1 MGPLLPIE
9 LIVEILV
16 FAALD
21 PSISNRQR
29 IELSRVHALARTLS
43 ASRDIRQAVRSI
55 TSLLSISISSPAATA
70 SSPSLAFA
78 FSASSSSSSDT
89 LYGAVQRQ
97 IDVEQALI
105 TPIRTILSA
114 CSSLESLHM
123 DLTPAAL
130 DYRLRKTTIVS
141 KTNTLHRNS
150 RETPVW
156 TWSRA
161 PISHQAHIERT
172 TSSDLTPFRSNLR
185 ELVCIQNV
193 LGGGDFV
200 DQLHT
205 FSTSPDTSIPL
216 TRTPKGTVG
225 RWDRLESLQLLG
237 PRFRLTCSSARTLG
251 QALPSLKRLALV
263 MANIMPPASNTAAE
277 EGGAE
282 DVEELGR
289 DLFLRMSPLQLLIDT
304 LCPPDAEPK
313 SDAGRTF
320 EHLLVVGHDLPG
332 YVGGATKL
340 RRWIEGLQLRVRGQ
354 PSPSNSRYYIF
365 PDERTRQSNRLESG
379 GEDPSVQPPRVQLV
393 TAKIKPFR
401 RSEAEE
407 EDEELNSSIHQHHP
421 APTEAHPMSIA
432 RWMLRRART
441 QTHWTFGPD
450 HPSRAS
456 NVCIRPPVALN
467 DVIGVEDTAEMA
479 ESGADVSGQGE
490 EAGEEDIH
498 DAELEMEMELAE
510 ADEVLFCD
518 DEKEGVEYSL
528 ESFEL
533 PITYL
538 PPLSPPESASGGD
551 TTNDTTSAPLQTS
564 SSAFYLPSLAFDT
577 GGNTPLGQAPSSHV
591 ELPHS
596 YGPSRS
602 GLRFESESV
611 ETEPRS
617 TSQQD
622 SDQPDLEYVDA
633 ALRSRSN
640 LGVGMS
646 GSSATAALPSRASG
660 SHSVGPGTSSKQ
672 SNSALRIETIH
683 PGRPE
688 FNTTF
693 AANTAASSSGAGPSF
708 AASLASRLGS
718 TWASVWGSG
727 GNPA

>member
-29 IELSRVHALARTLS
+29 IELSRVCKAGFIAVHRHALLPHIRLHSSRQVHALARTLS

-161 PISHQAHIERT
+161 PISHQAHIERI

-205 FSTSPDTSIPL
+205 FSTSSDTSIPL

-340 RRWIEGLQLRVRGQ
+340 
-354 PSPSNSRYYIF
+354 
-365 PDERTRQSNRLESG
+365 ESG

-393 TAKIKPFR
+393 SAKIKPFR

-407 EDEELNSSIHQHHP
+407 EDEELNSSIHQQHP
-421 APTEAHPMSIA
+421 APTEAHPMAIA
-432 RWMLRRART
+432 RWVLRRART

-456 NVCIRPPVALN
+456 NVCLRPPVALN

-479 ESGADVSGQGE
+479 ESGADVSGQGQ

-498 DAELEMEMELAE
+498 DAELEMEMGLAE